1 MSSRLLFAAQAILP
15 ALFCSLADA
24 QTYDILER
32 SPQTS
37 IYLETDYVGNDGL
50 ANCDWYSSAEDFLS
64 PGSAQDFGSGCRI
77 NLRIRGIINRD
88 GAALF
93 SETVDRA
100 ETLKFRVAAI
110 VLDSRGGDADA
121 AISMAKLIRQ
131 SDSFRK
137 IPVVARVAED
147 DQSVCF
153 SACVVLFSAAYQRE
167 LEFDIDNNPEL
178 PSRIGIHGP
187 GQFDRAR
194 SQYDSSAGNTEIARV
209 SRRLKDYFRS
219 IEVNEA
225 LVDDM
230 FAVPFDQIRLL
241 SRDELVNYGLYAD

>member
-1 MSSRLLFAAQAILP
+1 MSGRLVVAAQAILTV
-15 ALFCSLADA
+15 LFCPVADA
-24 QTYDILER
+24 QNYDILER

-37 IYLETDYVGNDGL
+37 IYLETDYFGNDGL
-50 ANCDWYSSAEDFLS
+50 ANCDWYTSAEDFIS
-64 PGSAQDFGSGCRI
+64 PGSAQDYGTGCRI

-93 SETVDRA
+93 SETIDRA
-100 ETLKFRVAAI
+100 RAQRFRVTAI

-121 AISMAKLIRQ
+121 AISMARLIRQ
-131 SDSFRK
+131 SVLFSE

-153 SACVVLFSAAYQRE
+153 SACVVLFSAAYRRE
-167 LEFDIDNNPEL
+167 LEFNIDNNPEL

-194 SQYDSSAGNTEIARV
+194 SAYDSSAGNMEIARV

-219 IEVNEA
+219 IDVNEE

-241 SRDELVNYGLYAD
+241 SREELVNYGLYAD